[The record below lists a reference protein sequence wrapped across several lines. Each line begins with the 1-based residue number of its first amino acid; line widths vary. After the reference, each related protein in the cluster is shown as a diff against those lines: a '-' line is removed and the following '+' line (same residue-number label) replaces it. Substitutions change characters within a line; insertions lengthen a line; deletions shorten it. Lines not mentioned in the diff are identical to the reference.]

1 MNKKTIIF
9 IIIFILFIF
18 LLLNLNKSKSKK
30 DFSGIG
36 IGKKQIALINIEG
49 ELTNNLHIM
58 ELLNLYSNMKSV
70 KAIIL
75 RINSPGGSVGSSQEI
90 YRQIK
95 KVKEKGKVVVASIS
109 DVGASGAYYI
119 AMAADR
125 IYSNP
130 GTITGSIGVVIN
142 YINAEK
148 LLGKIGVDFI
158 TVKSG
163 KYKDAG
169 SFSRQASEDEKR
181 LFQKLIN
188 DVLDQFVNDILNSRL
203 EQIAEAASI
212 KEKNENK
219 KKELV
224 KKHILLNI
232 ADGRIITGQEAKKLG
247 LVDELGNIDDAI
259 EATAAMVGISG
270 RPFVLSEKKKTGL
283 GTWLNSKFENFTL
296 KNDFNI
302 LKYIMIN

>member
-1 MNKKTIIF
+1 MNKKTIIV
-9 IIIFILFIF
+9 IIVLIFIFV
-18 LLLNLNKSKSKK
+18 LLKLIPSKTRK
-30 DFSGIG
+30 DISGLS

-49 ELTNNLHIM
+49 ELTDNLHIM

-95 KVKEKGKVVVASIS
+95 KVKEKGKVVVSSLS

-119 AMAADR
+119 AMAADK

-130 GTITGSIGVVIN
+130 GTITGSIGVAIN

-148 LLGKIGVDFI
+148 LFGKIGIDFI

-188 DVLDQFVNDILNSRL
+188 DVLAQFVDDIVDSRIEKL
-203 EQIAEAASI
+203 AEAASI
-212 KEKNENK
+212 KEKDDK
-219 KKELV
+219 KRKELV
-224 KKHILLNI
+224 KKYVLNNI
-232 ADGRIITGQEAKKLG
+232 ADGRIITGLEAKKLG
-247 LVDELGNIDDAI
+247 LVDDIGNIDDAI

-270 RPFVLSEKKKTGL
+270 RPLVLSEKKKKGISA
-283 GTWLNSKFENFTL
+283 WLNTKLKNFTL
-296 KNDFNI
+296 KNDYNI
-302 LKYIMIN
+302 LKYLMVN

>member
-1 MNKKTIIF
+1 MNKKTIFF
-9 IIIFILFIF
+9 IIIILFAIF
-18 LLLNLNKSKSKK
+18 ISYKLIPFQSGKDISSLN
-30 DFSGIG
+30 

-49 ELTNNLHIM
+49 EISNDLHIM

-95 KVKEKGKVVVASIS
+95 KVKEKGKIVISSLS

-119 AMAADR
+119 AMAADK

-148 LLGKIGVDFI
+148 LLGKIGVDFV

-169 SFSRQASEDEKR
+169 SFSRQTSEEEKR

-188 DVLDQFVNDILNSRL
+188 DVHEQFVNDIAESRF
-203 EQIAEAASI
+203 EQIAAAAKI
-212 KEKNENK
+212 QEKEEK
-219 KKELV
+219 KRKELI
-224 KKHILLNI
+224 KKYIMNNI
-232 ADGRIITGQEAKKLG
+232 ADGRIITGIEAKKLG
-247 LVDELGNIDDAI
+247 LVDEIGNIDDAI
-259 EATAAMVGISG
+259 EATAAMIGISG
-270 RPFVLSEKKKTGL
+270 RPLVISEKKKSGL
-283 GTWLNSKFENFTL
+283 ASWLNSKFENFTF
-296 KNDFNI
+296 KNDYNI
-302 LKYIMIN
+302 LKYLMIN